1 MNGRGRR
8 AFAPGGLSRNE
19 LTGKRVRVGGEVAQV
34 LHVDLLRVVLMT
46 EAQDGVA
53 PHRVVVSQDDGIDVG
68 VIEERRED

>member
-1 MNGRGRR
+1 M
-8 AFAPGGLSRNE
+8 SWYE

-34 LHVDLLRVVLMT
+34 IHVDLLRVVLMT

-53 PHRVVVSQDDGIDVG
+53 PHRVVVSQDDGVDVE